1 MSRISHIG
9 FPVVLLHTWL
19 VMCSLPGYGQNQEI
33 PATPASSFTIDVR
46 SDPPDTLIQLPHQFI
61 ISNTETLRVNGQTP
75 LLKNHGYTIDYRSGT
90 IRLDSSALKNALN
103 GETPA
108 TLTITYRYLPLS
120 FRESYFRR
128 RLVEFADTS
137 SAETLRVSRPRTAFG
152 IDDIFGRDLQKSGSI
167 VRGVTVGSNR
177 DLSLNS
183 GFRMQLAGKIA
194 SDVEVIAAL
203 TDENTPIQPEGTTQT
218 LQEFDK
224 VFVEIR
230 GSDYGATLGD
240 FPLEF
245 QGSEFARLTRKLQG
259 AKGTADYH
267 TDIASGTVL
276 LAGAVTRGKFTSNQF
291 PGVEGVQ
298 GPYRLG
304 GRNNERNIIII
315 AGTERVY
322 VNGERQVRGETNDY
336 TIDYSSGELRFTAR
350 RLITS
355 ASRITVD
362 FEYTDRQ
369 FSRSLLAAHTSTR
382 FAADKAS
389 LTFSYFREADDPDA
403 PVDFELND
411 STRQILAR
419 AGDDRNKAVV
429 SGVSRVDSNGLYIR
443 VDTLLSS
450 GQALTFYRY
459 APGNP
464 LALYTVGFTYV
475 GFGKGDYVRKGVGEF
490 EWRGPGGG
498 EYLPVRF
505 LPFAQSHN
513 LLDVG
518 LNVDALESLKLSGEF
533 ARSVFDANRF
543 STIDDADNAGH
554 ALNFTATFAPKQVHI
569 GSANIGDFDIR
580 VKERFVDGKFVPID
594 RTNEIEFSRKWGI
607 DSLLTADEE
616 TREASVKYSPL
627 PSLSVGGGYG
637 KITRGDAFRS
647 VRNDATFGM
656 KGESLPTADYFLES
670 IRSREYSLDNIGS
683 WLRQRGATQYSLWK
697 LTPTFRFE
705 TENRKIRSFS
715 TPAEKPGS
723 FAYNLY
729 APGIA
734 LADLGKVSLSSEFEW
749 RADDRFLDDR
759 VLRESRSFTQSY
771 TARLAEWNSL
781 TSSIDLSLRK
791 KVYKPAFKVAG
802 NTDIKTVLVRNQSRY
817 APLNRGVDAEMF
829 YQVATERSSRLE
841 RVFVRVPQGT
851 GNYRYLGDLNNNGIT
866 DENEFELTR
875 FDGDYIVV
883 SLPSDELF
891 PVIDLKTSMRLRI
904 VPRRFVDKGG
914 GVFGAVTRVVST
926 ETYIRVEEKSSEPDL
941 KQIYLLHFSRFQKD
955 STTIAGSTLFT
966 QDVTLFD
973 GEPAFSSRLRFSQRK
988 GLNRFSTGIERNMTR
1003 ERSIRLRWQLVSEIA
1018 NQIDYVNKTDMV
1030 SGDLASGRSR
1040 DIHSDGVTF
1049 DLSYRPEQNIE
1060 LGIKIDVAK
1069 GVDRFQNPQLESDLN
1084 AQTVRFVY
1092 ALTGAGQIR
1101 VETAREEIILGGTPA
1116 ATIPFELTGGRVPGK
1131 TWLWRTSFDYRVTE
1145 FVQATVNYDGR
1156 SEGGRSPVHT
1166 ARAEVRAF
1174 F

>member
-1 MSRISHIG
+1 MSRITHIG
-9 FPVVLLHTWL
+9 FPIVLFNAWLTW
-19 VMCSLPGYGQNQEI
+19 CSLPGYSQDRDV
-33 PATPASSFTIDVR
+33 PATPVSLFTVEIR
-46 SDPPDTLIQLPHQFI
+46 SGRPDSLIRLPHQFI
-61 ISNTETLRVNGQTP
+61 LSSTETLRVNGQAP
-75 LLKNHGYTIDYRSGT
+75 LVKGHDYTIDYRFGA
-90 IRLDSSALKNALN
+90 IRLDSNATNNLLKS
-103 GETPA
+103 GIPA
-108 TLTITYRYLPLS
+108 TLTITYHYLPLS
-120 FRESYFRR
+120 FRDSYFRR

-137 SAETLRVSRPRTAFG
+137 SAETLKVSRPRTAFG

-167 VRGVTVGSNR
+167 VRGFTVGSKR

-259 AKGTADYH
+259 AKGTADYRS
-267 TDIASGTVL
+267 DIASGSVV
-276 LAGAVTRGKFTSNQF
+276 LAGAVSRGKFTSSQF
-291 PGVEGVQ
+291 PGLEGVQ
-298 GPYRLG
+298 GPYRLT
-304 GRNNERNIIII
+304 GRNNERNIIVI

-336 TIDYSSGELRFTAR
+336 TIDYASAELRFTAR

-369 FSRSLLAAHTSTR
+369 FSRSLLATHASTR
-382 FAADKAS
+382 FAADKAR

-403 PVDFELND
+403 PIDFELND

-429 SGVSRVDSNGLYIR
+429 SGVSRVDSNGLYLR
-443 VDTLLSS
+443 VDSVLSS
-450 GQALTFYRY
+450 GQAVTFYRY

-464 LALYTVGFTYV
+464 LALYTAGFTYV

-490 EWRGPGGG
+490 EWRGSGGG
-498 EYLPVRF
+498 DYLPVRF

-518 LNVDALESLKLSGEF
+518 LNVDPFESLKLSGEF
-533 ARSVFDANRF
+533 ARSIFDANRF
-543 STIDDADNAGH
+543 SSIDDADNGGH
-554 ALNFTATFAPKQVHI
+554 ALNFTVFFAPKQVHL
-569 GSANIGDFDIR
+569 GSTSIGDFDIR
-580 VKERFVDGKFVPID
+580 LKERFVDGKFVPID
-594 RTNEIEFSRKWGI
+594 RTTEIEFARKWGI

-616 TREASVKYSPL
+616 TQEASVNYSPL
-627 PSLSVGGGYG
+627 PSLSLGGGYG

-647 VRNDATFGM
+647 VRNDVTLGM
-656 KGESLPTADYFLES
+656 KGDSLPTVDYFLES
-670 IRSREYSLDNIGS
+670 IRSREYSLDNLGS
-683 WLRQRGATQYSLWK
+683 WFRQRGAAQYSFWNI
-697 LTPTFRFE
+697 TPSIRFE

-715 TPAEKPGS
+715 APVEKQGS

-734 LADLGKVSLSSEFEW
+734 LTRLGKVSLSSEFEW
-749 RADDRFLDDR
+749 RNDDRFLDGR
-759 VLRESRSFTQSY
+759 VLRESKSFTQSY
-771 TARLAEWNSL
+771 TARLAEWNFL
-781 TSSIDLSLRK
+781 TSSIDLSLRTK
-791 KVYKPAFKVAG
+791 EYKPAFKVAG
-802 NTDIKTVLVRNQSRY
+802 NTDIKTVLVRNQNRY
-817 APLNRGVDAEMF
+817 SPLNRGIDAEMF

-883 SLPSDELF
+883 NLPSDELF
-891 PVIDLKTSMRLRI
+891 PVIDLKTSMRLRM
-904 VPRRFVDKGG
+904 VPRRFVEKGDG
-914 GVFGAVTRVVST
+914 ILEAITRAVST

-966 QDVTLFD
+966 QDVMFFD

-988 GLNRFSTGIERNMTR
+988 GMNRFSAGIERNLTR

-1018 NQIDYVNKTDMV
+1018 NQIDYVNKIDMV
-1030 SGDLASGRSR
+1030 QGDLTSGRSR

-1049 DLSYRPEQNIE
+1049 DLSYRPQQNVE

-1069 GVDRFQNPQLESDLN
+1069 GVDRFQNPQLASDLN

-1116 ATIPFELTGGRVPGK
+1116 ATLPFELTGGRVPGK